1 MRKDNL
7 IMSVLNLDQKLTV
20 DNKKAVQI
28 GGKEYELIFNDK
40 FAKLVA
46 DMQLKV
52 AEATKGFDDDDKLKK
67 FAKKEYA
74 EQKEQLMTAFDE
86 GKNIVIDALD
96 QLLGNGEGER
106 LYKYYNES
114 TQALTTLVALLNKEA
129 NETVRETKAK
139 NRAERRA
146 KYNKNH

>member
-1 MRKDNL
+1 
-7 IMSVLNLDQKLTV
+7 MSVLNLDQKLTV
-20 DNKKAVQI
+20 DNKKTVQI

-74 EQKEQLMTAFDE
+74 EQKEQLMAAFDE
-86 GKNIVIDALD
+86 GKKIVIDALD
-96 QLLGNGEGER
+96 QLLGKGEGER

-129 NETVRETKAK
+129 NDAVRENKAK

-146 KYNKNH
+146 KYKKNR

>member
-1 MRKDNL
+1 
-7 IMSVLNLDQKLTV
+7 MSVLNLDQKLTV
-20 DNKKAVQI
+20 DNKKTVQI

-74 EQKEQLMTAFDE
+74 EQKEQLMAAFDE
-86 GKNIVIDALD
+86 GKKIVINALD
-96 QLLGNGEGER
+96 QLLGKGEGER

-114 TQALTTLVALLNKEA
+114 TQALTTLVALLNKVA
-129 NETVRETKAK
+129 NDTVHENKAK
-139 NRAERRA
+139 IQAERRA
-146 KYNKNH
+146 KYKKNR

>member
-1 MRKDNL
+1 
-7 IMSVLNLDQKLTV
+7 MSVLNLDQKLTV
-20 DNKKAVQI
+20 DNKKIVQI
-28 GGKEYELIFNDK
+28 GGEEYELIFNDK

-52 AEATKGFDDDDKLKK
+52 AEATKDFDDDAKLEQ

-74 EQKEQLMTAFDE
+74 EQKEQLMAAFDK
-86 GKNIVIDALD
+86 GKVVVVDALD
-96 QLLGNGEGER
+96 QLLGEGEGVH

-114 TQALTTLVALLNKEA
+114 TQALTALVALLNNAA
-129 NETVRETKAK
+129 NDAVRENKAK

-146 KYNKNH
+146 KYKKNH

>member
-1 MRKDNL
+1 
-7 IMSVLNLDQKLTV
+7 MSVLNLDQKLTV
-20 DNKKAVQI
+20 DNKKIVQI
-28 GGKEYELIFNDK
+28 GGEEYELIFNDK

-52 AEATKGFDDDDKLKK
+52 AEATKDFDDDAKLEQ

-74 EQKEQLMTAFDE
+74 EQKEQLMAAFDK
-86 GKNIVIDALD
+86 GKAVVVDVLD
-96 QLLGNGEGER
+96 QLLGEGEGER

-114 TQALTTLVALLNKEA
+114 TQALTALVALLNNAA
-129 NETVRETKAK
+129 NDAVRENKAK

-146 KYNKNH
+146 KYKKNH

>member
-1 MRKDNL
+1 
-7 IMSVLNLDQKLTV
+7 MSVLNLDQKLTV
-20 DNKKAVQI
+20 DNKKTVQI

-52 AEATKGFDDDDKLKK
+52 AEATKGFDDDDKLKR

-96 QLLGNGEGER
+96 QLLGEGEGER
-106 LYKYYNES
+106 LYKHYNES
-114 TQALTTLVALLNKEA
+114 TQALTALVALLNKVA
-129 NETVRETKAK
+129 NDTVRENKAK
-139 NRAERRA
+139 DRSERRA
-146 KYNKNH
+146 KYKKNH

>member
-1 MRKDNL
+1 
-7 IMSVLNLDQKLTV
+7 MSVLNLDQQLTV
-20 DNKKAVQI
+20 DNKKTVQI
-28 GGKEYELIFNDK
+28 GGKEYDLVFNDK
-40 FAKLVA
+40 FVKLVA

-86 GKNIVIDALD
+86 GKKVVVDALD
-96 QLLGNGEGER
+96 QLLGKGEGER

-114 TQALTTLVALLNKEA
+114 TKALTALVALLNKAA
-129 NETVRETKAK
+129 NDSVRETKAK

>member
-1 MRKDNL
+1 
-7 IMSVLNLDQKLTV
+7 MSVLNLDQQLTV
-20 DNKKAVQI
+20 DNKKTVQI

-52 AEATKGFDDDDKLKK
+52 AEATKGFDDDDKLKQ
-67 FAKKEYA
+67 FAKKEYT

-86 GKNIVIDALD
+86 GKKIVVDALD
-96 QLLGNGEGER
+96 QLLGKGEGER

-114 TQALTTLVALLNKEA
+114 TQALTALVALLNKAA
-129 NETVRETKAK
+129 NDAVRENKAK

-146 KYNKNH
+146 KYKKNH

>member
-1 MRKDNL
+1 
-7 IMSVLNLDQKLTV
+7 MSVLNLDQKLTV

-86 GKNIVIDALD
+86 GKKIVIDALD
-96 QLLGNGEGER
+96 QLLGKGEGER

-129 NETVRETKAK
+129 NDAVRENKAK

-146 KYNKNH
+146 KYKKNH

>member
-1 MRKDNL
+1 
-7 IMSVLNLDQKLTV
+7 MSVLNLDQQLTV
-20 DNKKAVQI
+20 DNKKTVQI
-28 GGKEYELIFNDK
+28 GGQEYNLVFNDK

-52 AEATKGFDDDDKLKK
+52 AEATKGFDDDDKLKQ
-67 FAKKEYA
+67 FAKKEYT

-86 GKNIVIDALD
+86 GKEIVVDALD
-96 QLLGNGEGER
+96 QLLGKGEGER

-114 TQALTTLVALLNKEA
+114 TQALTALVALLNKAA
-129 NETVRETKAK
+129 NDAVRENKAK

-146 KYNKNH
+146 KYKKNR

>member
-1 MRKDNL
+1 
-7 IMSVLNLDQKLTV
+7 MSVLNLDQQLTV
-20 DNKKAVQI
+20 DNKKTVQI
-28 GGKEYELIFNDK
+28 GGKEYDLVFNDK
-40 FAKLVA
+40 FIKLVA

-86 GKNIVIDALD
+86 GKKVVIEALD
-96 QLLGNGEGER
+96 QLLGKGEGER

-114 TQALTTLVALLNKEA
+114 TQALTALVALLNKVA
-129 NETVRETKAK
+129 NDAVRENKAK

-146 KYNKNH
+146 KYKKNH

>member
-1 MRKDNL
+1 
-7 IMSVLNLDQKLTV
+7 MSVLNLDRKLTV

-74 EQKEQLMTAFDE
+74 EQKEQLMTVFDK

-96 QLLGNGEGER
+96 QLLGKGEGER

-129 NETVRETKAK
+129 NNAVRETKAK

>member
-1 MRKDNL
+1 
-7 IMSVLNLDQKLTV
+7 MSVINLDQKLTV

-28 GGKEYELIFNDK
+28 GGKEYELTFNDK

-86 GKNIVIDALD
+86 GKKIVIDALD
-96 QLLGNGEGER
+96 QLLGKGEGER

-129 NETVRETKAK
+129 NDAVRENKAK

-146 KYNKNH
+146 KYKKNH

>member
-1 MRKDNL
+1 
-7 IMSVLNLDQKLTV
+7 MSVLNLDQKLTV

-52 AEATKGFDDDDKLKK
+52 AEATKDFDDDDKLKK

-86 GKNIVIDALD
+86 GKKIVIDALD
-96 QLLGNGEGER
+96 QLLGKGEGER

-129 NETVRETKAK
+129 NDAVRENKAK

-146 KYNKNH
+146 KYKKNH

>member
-1 MRKDNL
+1 
-7 IMSVLNLDQKLTV
+7 MSVLNLDQKLTV

-28 GGKEYELIFNDK
+28 GGKEYELTFNDK

-67 FAKKEYA
+67 FAKKEYT

-86 GKNIVIDALD
+86 GKKIVIDALD
-96 QLLGNGEGER
+96 QLLGKGEGER

-129 NETVRETKAK
+129 TGAVRETKAK

>member
-1 MRKDNL
+1 
-7 IMSVLNLDQKLTV
+7 MSVLNLDQQLTV
-20 DNKKAVQI
+20 DNKKTVQI
-28 GGKEYELIFNDK
+28 GGKEYDLVFNDK
-40 FAKLVA
+40 FIKLVA

-86 GKNIVIDALD
+86 GKKVVVDALD
-96 QLLGNGEGER
+96 QLLGKGEGER

-114 TQALTTLVALLNKEA
+114 TQALTALVALLNKAA
-129 NETVRETKAK
+129 NDSVRETKAK

>member
-1 MRKDNL
+1 
-7 IMSVLNLDQKLTV
+7 MSVLNLDQQLTV
-20 DNKKAVQI
+20 DNKKIVQI

-52 AEATKGFDDDDKLKK
+52 AEATKDFDGDAKLEQ

-74 EQKEQLMTAFDE
+74 EQKEQLMTAFDK
-86 GKNIVIDALD
+86 GKVVVIDALD
-96 QLLGNGEGER
+96 QLLGEGEGER
-106 LYKYYNES
+106 LYKHYNES
-114 TQALTTLVALLNKEA
+114 TQALIALVALLNKAA
-129 NETVRETKAK
+129 NDAVCETKAK

-146 KYNKNH
+146 KYKKNH

>member
-1 MRKDNL
+1 
-7 IMSVLNLDQKLTV
+7 MSVLNLDQKLTV
-20 DNKKAVQI
+20 DNKKTAQI
-28 GGKEYELIFNDK
+28 GGKEYDLVFNDK
-40 FAKLVA
+40 FIKLVA

-96 QLLGNGEGER
+96 QLLGKGEGER

-129 NETVRETKAK
+129 NGAVRENKAK

-146 KYNKNH
+146 KYKKKH

>member
-1 MRKDNL
+1 
-7 IMSVLNLDQKLTV
+7 MSVLNLDQKLTV
-20 DNKKAVQI
+20 DNKKTVQI

-86 GKNIVIDALD
+86 GKKIVVDALD
-96 QLLGNGEGER
+96 QLLGEGEGER

-129 NETVRETKAK
+129 NDAVRENKAK

-146 KYNKNH
+146 KYKKNH

>member
-1 MRKDNL
+1 
-7 IMSVLNLDQKLTV
+7 MSVLNLDQQLTV
-20 DNKKAVQI
+20 DNKKTVQI
-28 GGKEYELIFNDK
+28 GGQEYNLVFNDK

-52 AEATKGFDDDDKLKK
+52 AEATKGFDDDDKLKQ
-67 FAKKEYA
+67 FAKKEYT

-86 GKNIVIDALD
+86 GKKIVVDALD
-96 QLLGNGEGER
+96 QLLGAGEGER

-114 TQALTTLVALLNKEA
+114 TQALTALVALLNKAA
-129 NETVRETKAK
+129 NDAVRENKAK

-146 KYNKNH
+146 KYKKNH

>member
-1 MRKDNL
+1 
-7 IMSVLNLDQKLTV
+7 MSVLNLDQKLTV
-20 DNKKAVQI
+20 DNKKIVQI
-28 GGKEYELIFNDK
+28 GGEEYELIFNDK

-52 AEATKGFDDDDKLKK
+52 AEATKDFDDDAKLEQ

-74 EQKEQLMTAFDE
+74 KQKEQLMAAFDK
-86 GKNIVIDALD
+86 GKVVVVDALD
-96 QLLGNGEGER
+96 QLLGEGEGER

-114 TQALTTLVALLNKEA
+114 TQALTALVALLNNAA
-129 NETVRETKAK
+129 NDAVRENKAK

-146 KYNKNH
+146 KYKKNH

>member
-1 MRKDNL
+1 
-7 IMSVLNLDQKLTV
+7 MSVLNLDQKLTV
-20 DNKKAVQI
+20 DNKKTVQI

-86 GKNIVIDALD
+86 GKKIVIDALD
-96 QLLGNGEGER
+96 QLLGKGEGER

-114 TQALTTLVALLNKEA
+114 TQALTALVDLLNKAA
-129 NETVRETKAK
+129 NDSVRETKAK

>member
-20 DNKKAVQI
+20 DNKKTVQI

-52 AEATKGFDDDDKLKK
+52 VEATKGFDDDNKLKQ

-74 EQKEQLMTAFDE
+74 EQKEQLMTVFDE

-96 QLLGNGEGER
+96 QLLGKGEGER

-114 TQALTTLVALLNKEA
+114 TQALTALVALLKKEA
-129 NETVRETKAK
+129 NDAVRENKAK

-146 KYNKNH
+146 KYKKNH

>member
-1 MRKDNL
+1 
-7 IMSVLNLDQKLTV
+7 MSVLNLDQQLTV
-20 DNKKAVQI
+20 DNKKTVQI
-28 GGKEYELIFNDK
+28 GGQEYNLVFNDK

-52 AEATKGFDDDDKLKK
+52 AEATKGFDDDDKLKQ
-67 FAKKEYA
+67 FAKKEYT

-86 GKNIVIDALD
+86 GKKIVVDALD
-96 QLLGNGEGER
+96 QLLGAGEGER

-114 TQALTTLVALLNKEA
+114 TQALTALVALLNKAA
-129 NETVRETKAK
+129 NDAVRENKAK

-146 KYNKNH
+146 KYNMNH

>member
-1 MRKDNL
+1 
-7 IMSVLNLDQKLTV
+7 MSVLNLDQKLTV

-86 GKNIVIDALD
+86 GKKIVIDALD
-96 QLLGNGEGER
+96 QLLGKGEGER

-114 TQALTTLVALLNKEA
+114 TQALTTLVALLNKAA
-129 NETVRETKAK
+129 NDAVRENKAK

>member
-1 MRKDNL
+1 
-7 IMSVLNLDQKLTV
+7 MSVLNLDQKLTV

-28 GGKEYELIFNDK
+28 GGKEYDLVFNDK
-40 FAKLVA
+40 FIKLVA

-86 GKNIVIDALD
+86 GKKVVIDALD
-96 QLLGNGEGER
+96 QLLGKGEGER

-129 NETVRETKAK
+129 NGSVRETKAK

>member
-1 MRKDNL
+1 
-7 IMSVLNLDQKLTV
+7 MSVLNLDQKLTV
-20 DNKKAVQI
+20 DNKKAAQI

-86 GKNIVIDALD
+86 GKKIVIDALD
-96 QLLGNGEGER
+96 QLLGKGEGER

-129 NETVRETKAK
+129 TDAVRETKAK

>member
-1 MRKDNL
+1 
-7 IMSVLNLDQKLTV
+7 MSVLNLDQKLTV

-86 GKNIVIDALD
+86 GKKVVVDALD
-96 QLLGNGEGER
+96 QLLGKGEGER

-114 TQALTTLVALLNKEA
+114 TKALTALVALLNKAA
-129 NETVRETKAK
+129 NDSVRETKAK

>member
-1 MRKDNL
+1 
-7 IMSVLNLDQKLTV
+7 MSVLNLDQKLTV

-86 GKNIVIDALD
+86 GKKIVIDALD
-96 QLLGNGEGER
+96 QLLGKGEGER
-106 LYKYYNES
+106 LYKHYNES
-114 TQALTTLVALLNKEA
+114 TQALTALIALLNKEA
-129 NETVRETKAK
+129 TDAVRETKAK

>member
-1 MRKDNL
+1 
-7 IMSVLNLDQKLTV
+7 MSVLNLDQKLTV
-20 DNKKAVQI
+20 DNKKTVQI
-28 GGKEYELIFNDK
+28 GGKEYNLVFNDK

-52 AEATKGFDDDDKLKK
+52 VEATKGFDDDDKLKQ

-74 EQKEQLMTAFDE
+74 EQKEQLMTVFDE

-96 QLLGNGEGER
+96 QLLGKGEGER

-114 TQALTTLVALLNKEA
+114 TQALTALVALLNKVA
-129 NETVRETKAK
+129 NDAVRENKAK

-146 KYNKNH
+146 KYKKNH

>member
-1 MRKDNL
+1 
-7 IMSVLNLDQKLTV
+7 MSVINLDQKLTV
-20 DNKKAVQI
+20 DNKKTVQI
-28 GGKEYELIFNDK
+28 GGKEYELTFNDK

-86 GKNIVIDALD
+86 GKKIVIDALD
-96 QLLGNGEGER
+96 QLLGKGEGER
-106 LYKYYNES
+106 LYKHYNES

-129 NETVRETKAK
+129 NDAVRENKAK

-146 KYNKNH
+146 KYKKNH

>member
-1 MRKDNL
+1 
-7 IMSVLNLDQKLTV
+7 MSVLNLDQKLTV
-20 DNKKAVQI
+20 DNKKIVQI
-28 GGKEYELIFNDK
+28 GGEEYELIFNDK

-52 AEATKGFDDDDKLKK
+52 AEATKDFDDDAKLEQ

-74 EQKEQLMTAFDE
+74 EQKEQLMAAFDK
-86 GKNIVIDALD
+86 GKVVVVDALD
-96 QLLGNGEGER
+96 QLLGEGEGEH

-114 TQALTTLVALLNKEA
+114 TQALTALVALLNNAA
-129 NETVRETKAK
+129 NDAVRENKAK

-146 KYNKNH
+146 KYKKNH

>member
-1 MRKDNL
+1 
-7 IMSVLNLDQKLTV
+7 MSVLNLDQKLTV
-20 DNKKAVQI
+20 DNKKIVQI
-28 GGKEYELIFNDK
+28 GGEEYELIFNDK

-52 AEATKGFDDDDKLKK
+52 AEATKDFDDDAKLEQ

-74 EQKEQLMTAFDE
+74 EQKEQLMAAFDK
-86 GKNIVIDALD
+86 GKVVVVDVLD
-96 QLLGNGEGER
+96 QLLGEGEGER

-114 TQALTTLVALLNKEA
+114 TQALTALVALLNNAA
-129 NETVRETKAK
+129 NDAVRENKAK

-146 KYNKNH
+146 KYKKNH

>member
-1 MRKDNL
+1 
-7 IMSVLNLDQKLTV
+7 MSVLNLDQKLTV

-86 GKNIVIDALD
+86 GKKIVIDALD
-96 QLLGNGEGER
+96 QLLGKGEGER

-129 NETVRETKAK
+129 TDAVRENKAK

>member
-1 MRKDNL
+1 
-7 IMSVLNLDQKLTV
+7 MSVLNLDQKLTV
-20 DNKKAVQI
+20 DNKKIVQI
-28 GGKEYELIFNDK
+28 GGEEYELIFNDK

-52 AEATKGFDDDDKLKK
+52 AEATKDFDDDAKLEQ

-74 EQKEQLMTAFDE
+74 EQKEQLMAAFDK
-86 GKNIVIDALD
+86 GKVVVVDALD
-96 QLLGNGEGER
+96 QLLGKGEGER

-114 TQALTTLVALLNKEA
+114 TQALTALVALLNNAA
-129 NETVRETKAK
+129 NDAVRENKAK

-146 KYNKNH
+146 KYKKNH

>member
-1 MRKDNL
+1 
-7 IMSVLNLDQKLTV
+7 MSVLNLDQKLTV

-28 GGKEYELIFNDK
+28 GGKEYDLVFNDK
-40 FAKLVA
+40 FIKLVA

-86 GKNIVIDALD
+86 GKKIVIDALD
-96 QLLGNGEGER
+96 QLLGKGEGER

-129 NETVRETKAK
+129 NDAVRETKAK